1 MPHPT
6 VAAKAAPNAS
16 NVLATLRAWT
26 IGRLLNLALRSQ
38 FAQLLRTLNRVQ
50 RGEFEV
56 VGGSPKPQAPRPR
69 GTLLIETYPD
79 RDILIA
85 DGVEVAGCVRV
96 AKNEFHM
103 RRGKNCFHLLQSHL
117 AIVLDRNR
125 ERMTVKDGHMDQL

>member
-16 NVLATLRAWT
+16 NVLATRPAWT

-38 FAQLLRTLNRVQ
+38 LAQLLRTLHRIQ

-56 VGGSPKPQAPRPR
+56 VGRSPKPQAPRPR

-79 RDILIA
+79 RDILVA
-85 DGVEVAGCVRV
+85 NRVEVARRIRV
-96 AKNEFHM
+96 AKNDFHV
-103 RRGKNCFHLLQSHL
+103 RRGK
-117 AIVLDRNR
+117 
-125 ERMTVKDGHMDQL
+125 G